1 MADITDKDTI
11 QYPSCPEMNC
21 SSVSSDGSVKA
32 SSIDNDWN
40 HSIEMYYT
48 SDIRESFSNIDMR
61 FPTVFATIIVF
72 PIL

>member
-48 SDIRESFSNIDMR
+48 SDI
-61 FPTVFATIIVF
+61 
-72 PIL
+72 